1 MNPGTPEPALVAP
14 SRAVTRIEVRKILV
28 KAVCLLVVGVLG
40 GAAYRF
46 TALKDWLE
54 PAGAL
59 ADWVRQAGWVGVLA
73 FIGSAAI
80 LVFLG
85 VPRLIFC
92 PIAGA
97 LFGVWLGLLVSVV
110 SSLAGYHA
118 AFLLVRGRKRD
129 DLNVRWPRGLAF
141 LAHDPGFGGV
151 IVARL
156 LPLPGLVVNLGLAL
170 SRVRKRVYLAGTAIG
185 MIPQALPLVLLG
197 AGLIQHSATDFIR
210 LGVLGLLALGGSALA
225 VRYFVK
231 RHQHLAATP
240 PSSAP

>member
-1 MNPGTPEPALVAP
+1 MSAASPEPAAARLPPAAP
-14 SRAVTRIEVRKILV
+14 PIEARKILI
-28 KAVCLLVVGVLG
+28 KAVCLLVIGVLG
-40 GAAYRF
+40 GLAYRF

-54 PAGAL
+54 PAGAV
-59 ADWVRQAGWVGVLA
+59 ADWVRQAGWPGILV
-73 FIGSAAI
+73 FTGSAAL

-92 PIAGA
+92 PVAGA
-97 LFGVWLGLLVSVV
+97 LFGVWLGLLVSLV

-118 AFLLVRGRKRD
+118 AFLVVRGRKRD
-129 DLNVRWPRGLAF
+129 GLNVAWPPGLAF
-141 LAHDPGFGGV
+141 LAHDPGLGGV

-156 LPLPGLVVNLGLAL
+156 LPLPGLVVNLGLAV

-197 AGLIQHSATDFIR
+197 AGLIQHSAKDYMR
-210 LGVLGLLALGGSALA
+210 LGVLGLLAVMASALA

-231 RHQHLAATP
+231 RHQRLVSAPP
-240 PSSAP
+240 PSAP

>member
-1 MNPGTPEPALVAP
+1 MSAAGPGPDPASPPQALPA
-14 SRAVTRIEVRKILV
+14 IEARKILV
-28 KAVCLLVVGVLG
+28 KAVCLLILGVLG
-40 GAAYRF
+40 GLAYRF

-54 PAGAL
+54 PAGEV
-59 ADWVRQAGWVGVLA
+59 ADWVRQAGWLGVLS
-73 FIGSAAI
+73 FTGGAAV

-97 LFGVWLGLLVSVV
+97 LFGAWLGLLVSLV

-129 DLNVRWPRGLAF
+129 GLDVPWPPGLAF
-141 LAHDPGFGGV
+141 LAHDPGLVGV

-156 LPLPGLVVNLGLAL
+156 LPMPGLVVNLGLAV
-170 SRVRKRVYLAGTAIG
+170 SQVRKRVYLAGTVIG

-197 AGLIQHSATDFIR
+197 AGLLQHSATGYIR
-210 LGVLGLLALGGSALA
+210 LGVVGLLVLVVSVLA

-231 RHQHLAATP
+231 RHQRLVTP
-240 PSSAP
+240 PPPAR